1 MEIPTDKPSVKLIG
15 KDGNAF
21 IIMGRCSGAA
31 KRAGW
36 TKEQVDAVM
45 GEMQNGDYDNL
56 LCTVMKYFDVN

>member
-1 MEIPTDKPSVKLIG
+1 MQMPTTKPLVKIIG
-15 KDGNAF
+15 QNGNAF
-21 IIMGRCSGAA
+21 VILGCCSSAA